1 MTRISTGTIQQ
12 MDKTK
17 PRNKCRKWRLC
28 VHVDK
33 IRRTKRYSGP
43 ISGAKA
49 ALEEWRA
56 ELSEKPSDAL
66 TFAQYA
72 EQFYSLRESTG
83 NYSAATVAQ
92 TRTALDAF
100 KGSPLCSMRMGDIRQ
115 ADIEA
120 ALLHVRDNPRKPSRS
135 GKLSGTTLSGYYSV
149 LRMMFKHAE
158 YAGVISVN
166 PCAHVKPPKTDT
178 KERDA
183 LSPLEIE
190 LLLNRLDGMPICG
203 EIVAVYMM
211 LTLGLRRGE
220 SLALQPVD
228 VRNGIVHVSRAMKA
242 NGRIGGTKTASG
254 VRDLPMPQRLAR
266 KLHEWQEWRAAWGID
281 DAQTIACMPTGA
293 PMLCQHIQSWWTT
306 NRAALG
312 CDGMTLHQLRHSNLS
327 MMARVVPSAFD
338 LQHWAGWSSIA
349 PARVYIHADL
359 STLQAAA
366 ASVLRDDTLQK
377 RST

>member
-1 MTRISTGTIQQ
+1 MKISSGTIQQ
-12 MDKTK
+12 LDKTK

-33 IRRTKRYSGP
+33 TRRTKRYSGP

-49 ALEEWRA
+49 ALEQWRA
-56 ELSEKPSDAL
+56 ELAQEPSEGL

-100 KGSPLCSMRMGDIRQ
+100 KGSQLRDMRMSGIKQ
-115 ADIEA
+115 SDIEA

-135 GKLSGTTLSGYYSV
+135 GRLSGTTLSGYYSV

-158 YAGVISVN
+158 YAGVISSS
-166 PCAHVKPPKTDT
+166 PCAHVKPPKMDT

-220 SLALQPVD
+220 ALGLQPVD
-228 VRNGIVHVSRAMKA
+228 VRDNIVHVRRAMKT
-242 NGRIGGTKTASG
+242 NGKLGDTKTASG

-266 KLHEWQEWRAAWGID
+266 KLHEWREWRVAWGID
-281 DAQTIACMPTGA
+281 DARTIACMPTGA
-293 PMLCQHIQSWWTT
+293 PMLCQHMQSWWTT

-312 CDGMTLHQLRHSNLS
+312 CGDMTLHQLRHSNLS

-366 ASVLRDDTLQK
+366 ASVLQDNTLQK
-377 RST
+377 RSI

>member
-1 MTRISTGTIQQ
+1 MTRISSGTIQQ
-12 MDKTK
+12 LDKGK

-28 VHVDK
+28 VHVDGK
-33 IRRTKRYSGP
+33 RRSKRFTGSV
-43 ISGAKA
+43 SDAKA
-49 ALEEWRA
+49 ALQQWRA

-72 EQFYSLRESTG
+72 AQFYSLRESTG
-83 NYSAATVAQ
+83 NYSASTVAQ

-100 KGSPLCSMRMGDIRQ
+100 KGSQLRDMRMCDIRQ
-115 ADIEA
+115 TDIET

-158 YAGVISVN
+158 YAGVINRS
-166 PCAHVKPPKTDT
+166 PCAHVKPPKMDT

-190 LLLNRLDGMPICG
+190 LLLNRLDAMPICG

-220 SLALQPVD
+220 ALGLQPID
-228 VRNGIVHVSRAMKA
+228 VRNGIVHVNRAMKA

-266 KLHEWQEWRAAWGID
+266 KLQEWRDWRAAWGID

-366 ASVLRDDTLQK
+366 ASVLLDDTLQK